1 MRKPRGFLRR
11 KRKVKSNVTAF
22 NPSVAS
28 AVAPGTTV
36 RGRSRKRGQKSPLAR
51 LARPASFLLA
61 WTVRLAP
68 YALVTVMT
76 ASLPY
81 FGYKA
86 YMEMMTSP
94 HLALAEIEVRGAT
107 RLRRDVVIAASG
119 LDAGDNVLTIDE
131 GKVEEQLRWLPWVR
145 TVDVERDLPDRV
157 IVHVEE
163 RVPAAILVDDGAFL
177 VDAEGYVFKE
187 MSEDDYDVD
196 LLVIAGVEAARMMKA
211 GEARR
216 LREILTEILAVA
228 RDYRALGLDRFSTLT
243 EVHFDQLLGMSLVS
257 SKRQRFAL
265 GVGEYPAKLRRLS
278 TVLGHLDDNGSGVTK
293 INLDNEKQPW
303 KVAAAGTSIK
313 FKQRRSPAALPAMG
327 RELLP

>member
-11 KRKVKSNVTAF
+11 KRKVKQNVTAF

-28 AVAPGTTV
+28 VAVPGVGV
-36 RGRSRKRGQKSPLAR
+36 RGRRRSRKSPLAR
-51 LARPASFLLA
+51 LGRPAAFVLA

-68 YALVTVMT
+68 YALVTIMT

-81 FGYKA
+81 FGYKV

-94 HLALAEIEVRGAT
+94 HLALAEIEVRGAE
-107 RLRRDVVIAASG
+107 RLHRDVVVAASG
-119 LDAGDNVLTIDE
+119 LEAGDNVLGIDE
-131 GKVEEQLRWLPWVR
+131 AAVEERLRWLPWVR
-145 TVDVERDLPDRV
+145 KVDVERDLPDRV
-157 IVHVEE
+157 IVTLDE
-163 RVPAAILVDDGAFL
+163 RVSAAILVDDGAYL
-177 VDAEGYVFKE
+177 VDEDGNVFKE
-187 MSEDDYDVD
+187 MAEDDYDAG

-211 GEARR
+211 GEGRL
-216 LREILTEILAVA
+216 LREILTEILAVE
-228 RDYRALGLDRFSTLT
+228 RDYRALGLDRFSALT
-243 EVHFDQLLGMSLVS
+243 EVHFDRLFGISLVS

-278 TVLGHLDDNGSGVTK
+278 TVLSHLADNGSGVAE
-293 INLDNEKQPW
+293 ISLDNEQQPW
-303 KVAAAGTSIK
+303 KVAASGTAIK